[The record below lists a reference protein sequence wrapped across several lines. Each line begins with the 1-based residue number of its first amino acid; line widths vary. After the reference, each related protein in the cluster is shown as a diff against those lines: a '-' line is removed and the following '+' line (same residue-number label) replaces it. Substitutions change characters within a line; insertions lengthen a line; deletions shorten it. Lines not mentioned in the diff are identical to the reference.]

1 MEMKK
6 ITIFTA
12 SLWNDGYLETP
23 LHKFCIDT
31 WQRAKLNIENQG
43 YECEIKIF
51 NYDDELVKEYFD
63 EIGLHKESKSK
74 AVVTDGFKIFI
85 LSKFPNHLWF
95 DLDLWISYNYIFKDE
110 LYFNTSQYYIYNSD
124 NTDFFKYIYDKY
136 KTGEFVDKDDKQVFV
151 KLGFKKPKCVFWNT
165 IRHLQAIDN
174 NNKIIITDEQN
185 LIDKAIKIGNICIM
199 TKKDIVGFPS
209 IIYYWNIHKEIVD
222 FVRGMDGKF
231 IIEQ

>member
-1 MEMKK
+1 MKK

-12 SLWNDGYLETP
+12 NLWNDDYLETP
-23 LHKFCIDT
+23 LHRFCIDT
-31 WQRAKLNIENQG
+31 WQRAKKDIESQG

-51 NYDDELVKEYFD
+51 NYDDKLVKEYFD

-74 AVVTDGFKIFI
+74 AIVTDGFKIFI

-95 DLDLWISYNYIFKDE
+95 DLDLWISYNYVFKDE

-136 KTGEFVDKDDKQVFV
+136 KTGEFVDKDDKKVFA
-151 KLGFKKPKCVFWNT
+151 KLGFKRPKCVFWNT

-174 NNKIIITDEQN
+174 NNKIIITDKQS

-222 FVRGMDGKF
+222 FVRSMDGKF

>member
-1 MEMKK
+1 MKK

-23 LHKFCIDT
+23 LHRFCMNS
-31 WQRAKLNIENQG
+31 WQRAKSNIESQG
-43 YECEIKIF
+43 YECEIKVF

-85 LSKFPNHLWF
+85 LSKFPNYLWL

-136 KTGEFVDKDDKQVFV
+136 KTGEFVDKDDKQVFA

-209 IIYYWNIHKEIVD
+209 IIYYWDIHKEIVD
-222 FVRGMDGKF
+222 FVRSMDGKF
-231 IIEQ
+231 IIE